1 MEGRVGH
8 EVGVHVRVRL
18 ALVPL
23 ELARLVL
30 VVVGLVKVGVV
41 ALAIE
46 EIVLVRHDLEV
57 VLERGELLR

>member
-1 MEGRVGH
+1 M
-8 EVGVHVRVRL
+8 
-18 ALVPL
+18 
-23 ELARLVL
+23 L

-46 EIVLVRHDLEV
+46 EVVLVRHDLEV